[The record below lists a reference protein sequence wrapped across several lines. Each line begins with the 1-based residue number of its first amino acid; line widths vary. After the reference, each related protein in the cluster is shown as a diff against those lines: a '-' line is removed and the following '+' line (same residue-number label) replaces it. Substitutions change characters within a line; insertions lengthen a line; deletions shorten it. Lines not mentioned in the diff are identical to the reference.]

1 MKKNHR
7 THLAAFAAQRHKES
21 QCESTT
27 DIPRDKHG
35 EFISVFPSYQTAL
48 CSLILFLSVTYDI
61 FGHDVQRRPEDGWL
75 ESIWGEACCDS
86 DWESWVKRQRNALTL
101 RPCERAL
108 WQTTI
113 KSPIVA
119 ANVKLIGRT
128 LREEPLSSRDSF
140 ILRVTAGFSCVS
152 PGRSCTLAFNSA
164 LPKATQTLWGRAILK
179 LAWKRWLA
187 WCLCQMAV

>member
-1 MKKNHR
+1 MIFLVPTCSDGLK
-7 THLAAFAAQRHKES
+7 TAGWS
-21 QCESTT
+21 Q
-27 DIPRDKHG
+27 
-35 EFISVFPSYQTAL
+35 
-48 CSLILFLSVTYDI
+48 
-61 FGHDVQRRPEDGWL
+61 FGG
-75 ESIWGEACCDS
+75 GGGACCDS

-128 LREEPLSSRDSF
+128 LREEPPSSRDSF
-140 ILRVTAGFSCVS
+140 VFKSHSWFLV
-152 PGRSCTLAFNSA
+152 RSALAVAAPIAFNSA

-187 WCLCQMAV
+187 WCLCQMLRIKRG